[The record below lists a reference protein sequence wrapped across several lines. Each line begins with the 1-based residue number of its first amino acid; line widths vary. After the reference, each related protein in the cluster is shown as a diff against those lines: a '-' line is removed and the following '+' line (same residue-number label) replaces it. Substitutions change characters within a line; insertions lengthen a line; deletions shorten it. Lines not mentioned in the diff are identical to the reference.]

1 MCHFFVYFLSDD
13 ENAALLCAHM
23 KFMKTK
29 GSGCLCTSRLWL
41 KLWSLAALMAEGE
54 GPHGKSWDCTAP
66 RQKKKK
72 KTSLLS
78 FSERQNVALPSLLLP
93 LVKIQDILLA
103 LLTRRAE
110 TFKKRQNTVQWSVP
124 TSTIWPKTVTFRGH
138 ECFVCV
144 CEWKRTFMCIFFSS
158 SDLFLICIQ
167 SQTIF
172 KDLQM
177 CRCVFREHPPQHSIT
192 ITVNKSPA
200 FNTVAKWELPLSIFP
215 FQHFSLN
222 DILNITEHRNTGLS
236 RVM

>member
-1 MCHFFVYFLSDD
+1 MESP
-13 ENAALLCAHM
+13 
-23 KFMKTK
+23 
-29 GSGCLCTSRLWL
+29 G
-41 KLWSLAALMAEGE
+41 
-54 GPHGKSWDCTAP
+54 TA
-66 RQKKKK
+66 RHQDKKKKK

-78 FSERQNVALPSLLLP
+78 FSERQNVALPSFCCLSSRFKIFYLPCSHGEQRHSRKDRTRCSDQYQRPPYGPRLLP
-93 LVKIQDILLA
+93 SEGMSA
-103 LLTRRAE
+103 LC
-110 TFKKRQNTVQWSVP
+110 V
-124 TSTIWPKTVTFRGH
+124 
-138 ECFVCV
+138 FVNEREHLCV
-144 CEWKRTFMCIFFSS
+144 FFFSS

-215 FQHFSLN
+215 FQHFSLS

>member
-78 FSERQNVALPSLLLP
+78 FSERQNVALPSFCCLSSRFKIFYLPCSHGEQRHSRKDRTRCSDQYQRPPYGPRLLP
-93 LVKIQDILLA
+93 SEGMSA
-103 LLTRRAE
+103 LC
-110 TFKKRQNTVQWSVP
+110 V
-124 TSTIWPKTVTFRGH
+124 
-138 ECFVCV
+138 FVNEREHLCV
-144 CEWKRTFMCIFFSS
+144 FFFSS

-177 CRCVFREHPPQHSIT
+177 CRCVFREHPP
-192 ITVNKSPA
+192 
-200 FNTVAKWELPLSIFP
+200 NTV
-215 FQHFSLN
+215 
-222 DILNITEHRNTGLS
+222 
-236 RVM
+236 